1 MGAVAPNLG
10 TTQINVTHFATP
22 KSDKDDLDSEEI
34 FLMHGFSFH
43 ESRSSSQKLKSGWQ
57 AYFYFWYLKQFTSK
71 DAHQWN
77 VFLLLFLFVMNH

>member
-43 ESRSSSQKLKSGWQ
+43 ESRSSSQKLKSG
-57 AYFYFWYLKQFTSK
+57 
-71 DAHQWN
+71 
-77 VFLLLFLFVMNH
+77 